1 MQGYAMAMPSCA
13 YGIALHPDSEAKGEG
28 FFADATQGGGGF
40 FWVCL
45 QHVATQVRVE
55 CVGWGLEVGED
66 WFT

>member
-1 MQGYAMAMPSCA
+1 MAMPSCA

-55 CVGWGLEVGED
+55 CVG
-66 WFT
+66 